1 MSKKDKSFL
10 MFFIR
15 LKYSIFFLCFMQY
28 ILNSLYFSFS
38 PHFRLEFMFYIYYFK
53 SHHQHS
59 TFLVTM
65 YTCVTHHCIFY
76 IKCCK
81 FSTLYF
87 MYKCHISYYILR
99 TSLKFSVSC
108 SECTPNICLFLDF
121 VFDVDFFIY
130 YVHCYKYGVNHY
142 VF

>member
-28 ILNSLYFSFS
+28 ILNSLYFSGWSSCFIS
-38 PHFRLEFMFYIYYFK
+38 IILSLMNSILR
-53 SHHQHS
+53 
-59 TFLVTM
+59 FLLQCTR
-65 YTCVTHHCIFY
+65 VTHHCIFY